1 MDQSINLGRDIE
13 ESGQVKLNKL
23 DILVLNNGWNSKNE
37 KLIVDIGYNAG
48 IYKQLHEQTAKRY
61 NYYHKILSLSL
72 LIFSIFLS
80 ADSILNLLN
89 SYILTI
95 IQKIIIFI
103 LAIISILNNFLKYGE
118 IAKDHAQSAGLFNVV
133 YNDIRNTMCI
143 YRKDRYNA
151 VKYIQTIIKQYDHL
165 EVNAPEVPSSLIKKM
180 EIKIKNDTKLKNI
193 NMPNQ
198 FQEIEIMI
206 DGNTGSQGDE
216 AKFKINNM
224 QNIHQ
229 IHDCFKIDGDLS
241 ENDNITINDINVYKK
256 NGLNLHTQ
264 YEMNRFM
271 NTNEEV

>member
-1 MDQSINLGRDIE
+1 MDLGRDIE
-13 ESGQVKLNKL
+13 EIREVKLNKL

-103 LAIISILNNFLKYGE
+103 IAIISILNNFLKYGE
-118 IAKDHAQSAGLFNVV
+118 NAKDHAQSAGLFNVV

-206 DGNTGSQGDE
+206 DGSTGSQGDE

-271 NTNEEV
+271 NTNEDV